1 MDIGLRLRLVRADYE
16 QKLVRVVALTDI
28 RELPTPAG
36 TISLKA
42 GDEIDLPRWQA
53 RLLESKKLV
62 TIKDKDIDINTIN
75 MYHFKEKRKTA
86 ANQITALPQDFYPK
100 AFELVKRLDE
110 LIKENPAH
118 MFIKDR
124 EIIEKNLTELAEA
137 RLAKIIRLATTNE
150 GGLRDRLTPEETI
163 VFDSLHSIISSW
175 RDYVKSPFKGG
186 E

>member
-1 MDIGLRLRLVRADYE
+1 MDISLRLRLIQMDYE
-16 QKLVRVVALTDI
+16 QKLVRVTALADI
-28 RELPTPAG
+28 ESLPTPAG
-36 TISLKA
+36 VVSLKT

-53 RLLESKKLV
+53 RLLESKGLV
-62 TIKDKDIDINTIN
+62 SIKDKEVDINIIN

-100 AFELVKRLDE
+100 AFELVRKLDE

-118 MFIKDR
+118 MFLKDR
-124 EIIEKNLTELAEA
+124 EIVEKNLTELAEA

-163 VFDSLHSIISSW
+163 VFDSLHSVISSW
-175 RDYVKSPFKGG
+175 RDYIKSPFRR
-186 E
+186 EE